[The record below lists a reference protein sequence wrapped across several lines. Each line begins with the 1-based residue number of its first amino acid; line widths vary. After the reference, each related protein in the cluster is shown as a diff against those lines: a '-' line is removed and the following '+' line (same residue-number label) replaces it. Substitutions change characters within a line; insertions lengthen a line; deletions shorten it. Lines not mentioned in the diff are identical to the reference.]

1 MCSLG
6 VNWAVIWGPLGVA
19 GGLCGGLG
27 RLGRATG
34 GGLNCKILIFAVQ
47 TKGPAAVLG
56 GSGWVVG
63 STGLALGALLGVLGP

>member
-1 MCSLG
+1 MGSLG
-6 VNWAVIWGPLGVA
+6 SLGRTSGVLWGSLVGFGVVL
-19 GGLCGGLG
+19 GGLVGP
-27 RLGRATG
+27 R

-63 STGLALGALLGVLGP
+63 STGLALGALLGVLAP